1 MFIIYINDIYNSTSI
16 GKCVLFADDTNI
28 FMANQILESI
38 NSYMRC
44 NLLHNI
50 KKCCYINFTPKQKDI
65 VVDDDN
71 AINIVLGQN
80 NIKRVREI
88 KFLGVIIDDKLSWKP
103 HTKFLNSKLKCEIGK
118 LNMMKHVI
126 PSELYKN

>member
-1 MFIIYINDIYNSTSI
+1 
-16 GKCVLFADDTNI
+16 
-28 FMANQILESI
+28 
-38 NSYMRC
+38 MRC
-44 NLLHNI
+44 NLL
-50 KKCCYINFTPKQKDI
+50 QKDI
-65 VVDDDN
+65 VVDDDK

-103 HTKFLNSKLKCEIGK
+103 HTKYLNYKLKCEIGK

-126 PSELYKN
+126 PSELYKNVYLTLFESQLSYGITAWGGISKNLLQLLFITEKKMY